1 MCRIKTAPSNASL
14 STFLHAG
21 ATQVVDGAGSNPP
34 SPQTTPAQA
43 DTKIERRRRWRRWWW
58 WAVRK
63 LARTHSHFKFVCGG
77 EGVYDWEGGGEV
89 IGQRQTRDIAL
100 QNHALLWI
108 FSFLSFFVFFLLP
121 YIRG

>member
-58 WAVRK
+58 AVRK

-77 EGVYDWEGGGEV
+77 EGVYDWEGGG
-89 IGQRQTRDIAL
+89 GHRTKA
-100 QNHALLWI
+100 NA
-108 FSFLSFFVFFLLP
+108 
-121 YIRG
+121 